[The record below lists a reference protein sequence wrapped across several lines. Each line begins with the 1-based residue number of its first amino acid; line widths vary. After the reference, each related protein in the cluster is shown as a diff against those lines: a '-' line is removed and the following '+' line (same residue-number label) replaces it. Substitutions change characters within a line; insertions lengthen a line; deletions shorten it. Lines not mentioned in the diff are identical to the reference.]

1 MRIVDPLLDGEAS
14 YVPAA
19 NIISGEIKAI
29 PSMAEVE
36 KQERV
41 FDFQDRSTGAF
52 GDPMT
57 KN

>member
-52 GDPMT
+52 GDPMA